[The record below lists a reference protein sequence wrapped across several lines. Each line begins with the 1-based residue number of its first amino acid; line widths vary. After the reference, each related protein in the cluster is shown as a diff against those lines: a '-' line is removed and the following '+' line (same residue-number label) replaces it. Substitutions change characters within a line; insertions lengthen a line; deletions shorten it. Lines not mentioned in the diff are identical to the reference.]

1 MFHFYFPY
9 FFPFFF
15 GCYISCSIFYF
26 RLYISFLL
34 VSIIRTG
41 SVPAAFTFFFSPFT
55 FYFYCLAMTDGHSAP
70 PADAPAPAAAAD
82 CTAAPVPADVRSHA
96 HHQPAPTHDKEQ
108 VSSIGR
114 ITPRPTF
121 LEHLATSR
129 DSQFHLD
136 RRDSS
141 ELDRYFV
148 SQYDS
153 IARYLYRR
161 RIEGTWY
168 RIIDRQANIFFV

>member
-1 MFHFYFPY
+1 
-9 FFPFFF
+9 
-15 GCYISCSIFYF
+15 
-26 RLYISFLL
+26 
-34 VSIIRTG
+34 
-41 SVPAAFTFFFSPFT
+41 
-55 FYFYCLAMTDGHSAP
+55 MTDGHSAP

-82 CTAAPVPADVRSHA
+82 STAAPVPADVRSHPV
-96 HHQPAPTHDKEQ
+96 HHDTAPIHEKEQ
-108 VSSIGR
+108 ASSFGR

-148 SQYDS
+148 
-153 IARYLYRR
+153 RL
-161 RIEGTWY
+161 
-168 RIIDRQANIFFV
+168 